1 MLNHVHLALGPVPP
15 ICRCAYCGALDLPWF
30 AAAHDFAGTCGL
42 LDTGRACSKAQY
54 VKFTLFSPFVFAC
67 LAAVSVGWL
76 IVVAIATWKY
86 ARLRKRREGT

>member
-1 MLNHVHLALGPVPP
+1 MVTWRWALYLLSAGEPT
-15 ICRCAYCGALDLPWF
+15 AALWIYQTLQ
-30 AAAHDFAGTCGL
+30 AAHDFAGTCGL

-54 VKFTLFSPFVFAC
+54 VKFTLFSPFAFAC